1 MVVRRPG
8 FAARALPSEAV
19 IVAGKSTAALA
30 CCPIN
35 VPARFCVTTD
45 MFARYSL
52 YTLAAALLLAPGTA
66 GAQSAD
72 SIALSLEEAIRRA
85 ARLGDET
92 QLASAQIEIA
102 DAQLTTARAAGLPQL
117 RLQGSYQHVWA
128 NARGQAIGQLF
139 NQPNTY
145 NANANF
151 SQSIFQG
158 GRVIAGWRA
167 ANRLRKAARLSLQ
180 EASSQASIDAQRA
193 YFAAIFAGRM
203 VAIQT
208 SNYQLASDRVSQ
220 VEKFQLA
227 GRAARYDVLR
237 ARVERSN
244 LEPLLV
250 QARSDYDLAMLELK
264 RITNIPPEREVVL
277 TTSLDA
283 ASVQPLLVALE
294 EDASAV
300 ANRPSVL
307 AAEMFAR
314 ARRDAIAVARADL
327 LPTVSIFFQTG
338 YQAFPQK
345 GLPPGMG
352 ELVTTGCR
360 PGASICNNGGWFPD
374 RLLGINV
381 AWPIFDGLRTKG
393 NIDLAQ
399 AQARIAAIQLSQER
413 EAVALEV
420 AQARADL
427 ERARSQFAAR
437 QLSVSEANE
446 AFSLASLRFSRGLD
460 TQIEVSDAQLALL
473 TAQTNEARAVFDL
486 VIASTGLARAL
497 GRPLP
502 FSPPPRTTPR
512 ATTSVLNATSPR

>member
-1 MVVRRPG
+1 MTVCKPL
-8 FAARALPSEAV
+8 F
-19 IVAGKSTAALA
+19 
-30 CCPIN
+30 
-35 VPARFCVTTD
+35 
-45 MFARYSL
+45 
-52 YTLAAALLLAPGTA
+52 TLAAALLWAPLAVH
-66 GAQSAD
+66 AQAD
-72 SIALSLEEAIRRA
+72 SMALSLEEAIRRA
-85 ARLGDET
+85 SRMGDET
-92 QLASAQIEIA
+92 QLAAAQIELA
-102 DAQLTTARAAGLPQL
+102 DAQVLTARAAGLPQL
-117 RLQGSYQHVWA
+117 RLQGTYQHIFA
-128 NARGQAIGQLF
+128 NARAQAVGQIF

-158 GRVIAGWRA
+158 GRIIAGWRA
-167 ANRLRKAARLSLQ
+167 ASRLRTAARLGLQ
-180 EASSQASIDAQRA
+180 EASSQAALDAQRA
-193 YFAAIFAGRM
+193 YFQAIFAGRM

-244 LEPLLV
+244 LEPTVV

-264 RITNIPPEREVVL
+264 RVTNIPPERQVVL
-277 TTSLDA
+277 TTQLDA
-283 ASVQPLLVALE
+283 ASVQPLLVALVAE
-294 EDASAV
+294 ADAAV
-300 ANRPSVL
+300 NRPSIR
-307 AAEMFAR
+307 AAEMIAR

-338 YQAFPQK
+338 FQAFPLK
-345 GLPPGMG
+345 GFPSEMG
-352 ELVTTGCR
+352 EVQTTGCPAGTTR
-360 PGASICNNGGWFPD
+360 CNNGGWFPD

-381 AWPIFDGLRTKG
+381 SWPLFDGLRTKG

-399 AQARIAAIQLSQER
+399 AQARIANIQLAQER

-420 AQARADL
+420 ALARANV

-473 TAQTNEARAVFDL
+473 TAQTNEARAIFDL
-486 VIASTGLARAL
+486 VLASTDLARAL
-497 GRPLP
+497 GRPMP
-502 FSPPPRTTPR
+502 FAPPPSPAPRSTTSSLNVTTP
-512 ATTSVLNATSPR
+512 